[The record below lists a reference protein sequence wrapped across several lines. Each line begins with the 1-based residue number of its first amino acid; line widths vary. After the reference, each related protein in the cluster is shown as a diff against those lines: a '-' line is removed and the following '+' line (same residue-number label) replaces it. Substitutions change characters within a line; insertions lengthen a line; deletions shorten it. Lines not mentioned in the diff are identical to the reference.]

1 MLGLMASQSH
11 QPDLLSSCVRIM
23 LDHGEVEGMSE
34 QWLRTLIQLEPDEF
48 RTLDLRIRALIAGNQ
63 IDKAIALLQS
73 ELEAEGREPDE
84 LVDFR
89 ESAAASLNELA
100 LKFEVS
106 GRLAH
111 AQRLS
116 SYAEDLYRSVY
127 K

>member
-1 MLGLMASQSH
+1 MQSK
-11 QPDLLSSCVRIM
+11 L
-23 LDHGEVEGMSE
+23 
-34 QWLRTLIQLEPDEF
+34 
-48 RTLDLRIRALIAGNQ
+48 
-63 IDKAIALLQS
+63 K
-73 ELEAEGREPDE
+73 AEGREPDE

-89 ESAAASLNELA
+89 ERAAASLNGLA

-127 K
+127 KRHPDRVLALIRFLKKRGRIDEAFALCPEAWKIASVEPMAVVSVDLLRSGKAAAE